1 MLDLETGL
9 VLGNLEVNQSLS
21 ILKDLIQS
29 LMNIVS
35 DKLTQLKLKLAS
47 LGWGVG
53 PNEEHSGNIK
63 KVYDYH
69 MFIMK

>member
-9 VLGNLEVNQSLS
+9 VLGNLEVNQFLS
-21 ILKDLIQS
+21 VLKDLIRS
-29 LMNIVS
+29 VMNIVS

-53 PNEEHSGNIK
+53 P
-63 KVYDYH
+63 
-69 MFIMK
+69 MRF

>member
-35 DKLTQLKLKLAS
+35 DKLTHLKLKLVS

-53 PNEEHSGNIK
+53 PMRSTLEILKRSMI
-63 KVYDYH
+63 
-69 MFIMK
+69 ITCL

>member
-53 PNEEHSGNIK
+53 PMRSTLEILKRSMI
-63 KVYDYH
+63 
-69 MFIMK
+69 ITCL

>member
-1 MLDLETGL
+1 METGL

-35 DKLTQLKLKLAS
+35 DKLTHLKLKLAS

-53 PNEEHSGNIK
+53 PMRSTLEILKRSMI
-63 KVYDYH
+63 
-69 MFIMK
+69 ITCL